1 MKVLIKEKI
10 AETGIEELKKEF
22 EVVDGIGWDE
32 ATFVK
37 ELPKFDAI
45 IIRSATQM
53 TAELISKASNLK
65 IIGRAGIGVDNVD
78 VEAATKKG
86 IIVANA
92 PQSNIVSAAEHALA
106 LLLAAA
112 RLIPQADASLKSC
125 KWERSKFEGVELY
138 DKTLG
143 ILGYGKI
150 GGLVAKRA
158 QAFGMKILAYDP
170 YISVEKAKNDNV
182 DIAQSLDEVLKS
194 ADIITIHLPKT
205 SETLGMIGAKEIG
218 KMKDDV
224 IIVNAARGGIID
236 EQALADA
243 VKAGKVA
250 AAGLDVFS
258 TEPCTDS
265 PVFAYPNVVVTPH
278 LGASTHEAQ
287 DKAGVTIAQQVKA
300 ALKGDFVT
308 YAVNIPVAVIEE
320 AAKPFLPLAEK
331 LGKLLYHLVEG
342 QISSIEVKCAG
353 EFASGNT
360 DILSVAVLKGLF
372 EPVVSEPVTYVNA
385 PLIAKERGIEL
396 NAVKTSKSTD
406 YLNVLSVTSKTDGKK
421 ISVGGTLVGKKNQER
436 FVSIYDFD
444 IDMIPSE
451 YMAFF
456 RYKDVP
462 GMIGKVG
469 TILGENGINIAN
481 MQVGRRTLGGEALM
495 GINVDNAISP
505 DILKRIK
512 KEAGITNAAFMQL

>member
-10 AETGIEELKKEF
+10 ADSGIADLKKDF
-22 EVVDGIGWDE
+22 EVVIGTGWDE
-32 ATFVK
+32 ATFLK

-53 TAELISKASNLK
+53 TADVIEKAANLK

-92 PQSNIVSAAEHALA
+92 PQSNIISAAEHALA
-106 LLLAAA
+106 LLMAAA
-112 RLIPQADASLKSC
+112 RQIPQANTSLKGRR
-125 KWERSKFEGVELY
+125 WERSKFEGVELY

-158 QAFGMKILAYDP
+158 QAFGMRILAYDP
-170 YISVEKAKNDNV
+170 YISTEKASQDNV
-182 DIAQSLDEVLKS
+182 DVAKNLDEVLQK
-194 ADIITIHLPKT
+194 ADIVTIHLPKT
-205 SETLGMIGAKEIG
+205 KETLGMIQAEQIA
-218 KMKDDV
+218 KMKDGV
-224 IIVNAARGGIID
+224 IIINAARGGIID
-236 EQALADA
+236 EKALADG
-243 VKAGKVA
+243 VKSGKVA

-265 PVFAYPNVVVTPH
+265 PTFDEANIVVTPH

-287 DKAGVTIAQQVKA
+287 DKAGITIAEQVQS

-308 YAVNIPVAVIEE
+308 YAVNIPVTVIEDRV
-320 AAKPFLPLAEK
+320 KPFLPIAEK
-331 LGKLLYHLVEG
+331 LGKLLNNLVEG
-342 QISSIEVKCAG
+342 QISSIDVKVAG
-353 EFASGNT
+353 DISDSNT

-372 EPVVSEPVTYVNA
+372 EPVSHEPVTYVNA
-385 PLIAKERGIEL
+385 ALMAKERGIDV
-396 NAVKTSKSTD
+396 NISKTSKSTD
-406 YLNVLSVTSKTDGKK
+406 YLNVITVTGRFDGKK
-421 ISVGGTLVGKKNQER
+421 ISVAGTLVGPKNQER
-436 FVSIYDFD
+436 FVNIYDFE
-444 IDMIPSE
+444 IDMVPSE

-469 TILGENGINIAN
+469 TILGENKINIAN
-481 MQVGRRTLGGEALM
+481 MQVGRKKLGGEALM
-495 GINVDNAISP
+495 GINVDAVIDAAI
-505 DILKRIK
+505 LEHIK
-512 KEAGITNAAFMQL
+512 KEAGIADAAFMTL

>member
-10 AETGIEELKKEF
+10 AESGVENLKKEF
-22 EVVDGIGWDE
+22 NVVVGTDWDE
-32 ATFVK
+32 ATFLK
-37 ELPKFDAI
+37 ELPQFDAI

-53 TAELISKASNLK
+53 TADVIEKASNLK

-78 VEAATKKG
+78 VEAASKKG

-92 PQSNIVSAAEHALA
+92 PQSNIVSAAEHAFA
-106 LLLAAA
+106 LLLSAA
-112 RLIPQADASLKSC
+112 RMVPEANCSLQSG

-138 DKTLG
+138 GKTLG
-143 ILGYGKI
+143 VLGYGKI
-150 GGLVAKRA
+150 GGLVSKRA
-158 QAFGMKILAYDP
+158 QAFGMSILTYDP
-170 YISVEKAKNDNV
+170 YISAEKAKNDNV
-182 DIAQSLDEVLKS
+182 EIAQSLDEVLAK

-205 SETLGMIGAKEIG
+205 SETMGMVGSKEIA
-218 KMKDDV
+218 KMKDGV
-224 IIVNAARGGIID
+224 IIVNAARGGLID
-236 EQALADA
+236 EKALAEEL
-243 VKAGKVA
+243 KSGKVA

-265 PVFAYPNVVVTPH
+265 PVFGLPNVVVTPH

-287 DKAGVTIAQQVKA
+287 DKAGITIAEQVKA

-308 YAVNIPVAVIEE
+308 YAVNIPVTVIEE

-396 NAVKTSKSTD
+396 NAVKTAKSTD
-406 YLNVLSVTSKTDGKK
+406 YLNVLSVTSKTDGTK

-444 IDMIPSE
+444 IDMVPSE

-469 TILGENGINIAN
+469 TTLGESGINIAN

-495 GINVDNAISP
+495 GINVDSVISD

-512 KEAGITNAAFMQL
+512 KEAGIADATFMQL